1 MVRNSLSPQNRGW
14 FKQSQWQPMSSDGWG
29 RFTATGFSIYVPYQS
44 ISNIEVLPIEK
55 FVQDPLHVRP
65 CIAHSPRQPIN
76 CGFKTGPPNVAPETR
91 QVPRTIS
98 IVMGVPKD
106 GWFIVENPNLK
117 WMMTGGTPMTQ
128 ETSRF

>member
-1 MVRNSLSPQNRGW
+1 MKNVILYILYNYDIEWFRIHYQPQNRGW

-91 QVPRTIS
+91 QVPRTIGDP
-98 IVMGVPKD
+98 IWGFP
-106 GWFIVENPNLK
+106 
-117 WMMTGGTPMTQ
+117 
-128 ETSRF
+128 